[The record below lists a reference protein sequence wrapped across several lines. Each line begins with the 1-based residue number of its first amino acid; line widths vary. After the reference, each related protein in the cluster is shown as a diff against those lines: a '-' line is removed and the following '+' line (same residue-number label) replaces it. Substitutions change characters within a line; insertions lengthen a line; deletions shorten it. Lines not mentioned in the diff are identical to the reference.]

1 MAAASCTGFAQ
12 DALATHPDAIADK
25 CKENNS
31 VFYQFAKSENYA
43 DAYQP
48 WYELYTTCPEYSK
61 NIYKY
66 GAYIL
71 NWKIKSETDAAK
83 QAEYVDLLMNQRAY
97 SKGPFEE
104 KRIRVA
110 QPVIVETRQGG
121 GPKLRTVLHLD
132 CMQPVPPGQQPR
144 DFTHRRLQQG

>member
-1 MAAASCTGFAQ
+1 MKKAILLAAMAAASCTGFAQ

-66 GAYIL
+66 GASCPEDPYCR
-71 NWKIKSETDAAK
+71 
-83 QAEYVDLLMNQRAY
+83 DLRGRN
-97 SKGPFEE
+97 E
-104 KRIRVA
+104 
-110 QPVIVETRQGG
+110 GG
-121 GPKLRTVLHLD
+121 YGYHNRPYECHGL
-132 CMQPVPPGQQPR
+132 
-144 DFTHRRLQQG
+144 